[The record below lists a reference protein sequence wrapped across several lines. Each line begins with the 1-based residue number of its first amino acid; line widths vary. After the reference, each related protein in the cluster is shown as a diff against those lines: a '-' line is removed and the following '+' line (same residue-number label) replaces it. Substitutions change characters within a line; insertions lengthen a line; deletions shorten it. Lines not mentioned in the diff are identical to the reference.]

1 MLHKLNIAFSIY
13 LISIRVMRIFGM
25 ARETR
30 RESLELGQLSASREK
45 LIGLSSIRWPHNLLL
60 VIHDWTQALQIR

>member
-1 MLHKLNIAFSIY
+1 
-13 LISIRVMRIFGM
+13 M